1 MNAEAIEALAA
12 GLVVGLPTD
21 TVYGLAADPFQEP
34 AVERLYGLKGRPLE
48 RPVAL
53 LLASLEQAGRVA
65 ELTPEAEELAGHRWP
80 GPLTL
85 VLGRSPD
92 LPEWLGNPERNTIG
106 VRVPDHPTALELLEA
121 VGPLAVTSANRSGEE
136 PALSAEDARA
146 IFGSRVALYL
156 PGTSPGGVASTVLD
170 LTVTPFRTLR
180 AGPVQGFG

>member
-1 MNAEAIEALAA
+1 MSEAGEALGA
-12 GLVVGLPTD
+12 GRIVGVPTD
-21 TVYGLAADPFQEP
+21 TLYGLAADPFQEQ
-34 AVERLYGLKGRPLE
+34 ALERLYALKDRPAE
-48 RPVAL
+48 RPVSL
-53 LLASLEQAGRVA
+53 LVASLEQAGRVA
-65 ELTPEAEELAGHRWP
+65 ELTPEVEELAGQHWP

-92 LPEWLGNPERNTIG
+92 LPEWLGNRERDSIG
-106 VRVPDHPTALELLEA
+106 VRVPDHPITLELLEEA
-121 VGPLAVTSANRSGEE
+121 GPLAVTSANRSGEE

-180 AGPVQGFG
+180 AGPLQLG

>member
-1 MNAEAIEALAA
+1 MSEAGEALGA
-12 GLVVGLPTD
+12 GRVVGVPTD
-21 TVYGLAADPFQEP
+21 TVYGLAADPFQEE
-34 AVERLYGLKGRPLE
+34 ALERLYALKSRPAE
-48 RPVAL
+48 RPVSL
-53 LLASLEQAGRVA
+53 LVASLEQAGWVA
-65 ELTPEAEELAGHRWP
+65 ELTPEAEELAGQHWP

-92 LPEWLGNPERNTIG
+92 LPQWLGNRERDSIG
-106 VRVPDHPTALELLEA
+106 VRVPDHPTTLELLEES
-121 VGPLAVTSANRSGEE
+121 GPLAVTSANRSGEE

-180 AGPVQGFG
+180 AGPLQLG